1 MTGINFKSEIISRHN
16 MYRLG
21 WIILLLFFYIKHIR
35 YNEYE
40 YTVDRFDN
48 HLTRDLIWKI

>member
-1 MTGINFKSEIISRHN
+1 MTGINFRLEIISRHN

-21 WIILLLFFYIKHIR
+21 WIILLLFFYFKHIR

-40 YTVDRFDN
+40 YYVDRFDN
-48 HLTRDLIWKI
+48 HLTRDLIC

>member
-1 MTGINFKSEIISRHN
+1 
-16 MYRLG
+16 MYRIG

-35 YNEYE
+35 FNEYE
-40 YTVDRFDN
+40 YYEARFDN

>member
-1 MTGINFKSEIISRHN
+1 MTGISFKSEIISRHN

-48 HLTRDLIWKI
+48 HLTRDLIWN